1 MAIPSLTLR
10 SVKGSALTFAEADTN
25 FQNLANI
32 QVGVSAGGTTSNVAL
47 NGTAGAPTAITFANS
62 ATIGASQTSGT
73 VTLTSLVNPNNLT
86 ANVQANGQYIEFP
99 IFNAYREKV
108 AAHATTTGTI
118 TIDANVAP
126 IQTITTTGNLTINA
140 SNLSNFASGESVTL
154 LLRHNANNRIITSD
168 LLFVNQTKTI
178 GGHTSCVDAIS
189 IFYDG
194 TSYLASTVKY
204 QA

>member
-10 SVKGSALTFAEADTN
+10 SVKGSALSFAEADTN

-32 QVGVSAGGTTSNVAL
+32 AVGVTAGGTTSNVAL
-47 NGTAGAPTAITFANS
+47 NGTSGAPTAITFANS
-62 ATIGASQTSGT
+62 ATITATQSAGT
-73 VTLTSLVNPNNLT
+73 VTHAFAHAFTS
-86 ANVQANGQYIEFP
+86 NVQANGVYLEFP

-118 TIDANVAP
+118 SIDANVAP

-140 SNLSNFASGESVTL
+140 ANLSNFQSGESVTL

-178 GGHTSCVDAIS
+178 GGHTSCVDAVS

>member
-47 NGTAGAPTAITFANS
+47 NGASGAPTAITFANS
-62 ATIGASQTSGT
+62 ATITATQTAGT
-73 VTLTSLVNPNNLT
+73 VTHAFAHAFT
-86 ANVQANGQYIEFP
+86 APVAANGQEISFP
-99 IFNAYREKV
+99 VFNAYREKV
-108 AAHATTTGTI
+108 AAHATTTGAI
-118 TIDANVAP
+118 AIDANVA
-126 IQTITTTGNLTINA
+126 TIRTLTTTGNLQIWANNMT
-140 SNLSNFASGESVTL
+140 NFGSGESVTL
-154 LLRHNANNRIITSD
+154 LLRHNANTRSISSD

-178 GGHTSCVDAIS
+178 GGTTACVDAVT
-189 IFYDG
+189 IFFDG
-194 TSYLASTVKY
+194 SNYLASTVKY

>member
-10 SVKGSALTFAEADTN
+10 ATKGSALTFAEADTN

-47 NGTAGAPTAITFANS
+47 NGAVGAPTSITFANS
-62 ATIGASQTSGT
+62 ATVTATQSSGT
-73 VTLTSLVNPNNLT
+73 VTHSFAHAFA
-86 ANVQANGQYIEFP
+86 ANVNGNGHNLQNIVFDT
-99 IFNAYREKV
+99 YRERV

-118 TIDANVAP
+118 SIDANVAP
-126 IQTITTTGNLTINA
+126 IQTITTTGNLTINSA
-140 SNLSNFASGESVTL
+140 NMSNFLTGESVTL

-178 GGHTSCVDAIS
+178 GGHTSCVDAVT
-189 IFYDG
+189 IFFDG